1 MLRSDGDDG
10 DGDRGRA
17 APRGEARERSLESGR
32 ALADAVDARRGDGD
46 DAPSAPAG
54 TRLATGHTPPLGQDM
69 GRVRRRISRP
79 VSRSRTATRAGRGTY
94 PPTPTTSASTPPCAT
109 ATAPEGCAMH
119 GGRRAS
125 ASTGHPSPSLPLSS
139 RTTHAGP
146 NSAGLGDAGGD
157 ILAGGGNRGRATP
170 RPRRPRSRRR
180 SGRSNRT
187 ERRTR
192 DARAK
197 PDGRAK
203 LAERG
208 ETPRRRHGAPPSDDE
223 TVFANGC
230 SS

>member
-46 DAPSAPAG
+46 DAPLGARWDETRDGTHAAVGPRHGEGQEANLAAGVEVEDGDPRGTGHVPADADHVRVDAAVRDRHGAGGVRDARGEESERVHGTPVAVAPAQ
-54 TRLATGHTPPLGQDM
+54 LANHPRGAQLRG
-69 GRVRRRISRP
+69 
-79 VSRSRTATRAGRGTY
+79 AGR
-94 PPTPTTSASTPPCAT
+94 
-109 ATAPEGCAMH
+109 
-119 GGRRAS
+119 R
-125 ASTGHPSPSLPLSS
+125 
-139 RTTHAGP
+139 
-146 NSAGLGDAGGD
+146 GGD
-157 ILAGGGNRGRATP
+157 ILAGGEIADA
-170 RPRRPRSRRR
+170 PRRDRAVLEADDAVVA
-180 SGRSNRT
+180 RT
-187 ERRTR
+187 AQR
-192 DARAK
+192 DAHGTRAK